1 MKICPKCNAQNGN
14 TAPVCKHCGEN
25 LNETPDVE
33 ISSEPEEK
41 TPYNLNLSILFLALS
56 FAVSTIKMLF
66 KDAETEVVFPAAY
79 FICVVLGIVFLIAGL
94 FCMRGLLKTKP
105 IPGKG
110 IFVIMISIIVSFLV
124 LMDVFSVG
132 QSLILGHNEAKIS
145 ERMEIYSDEFDY

>member
-14 TAPVCKHCGEN
+14 TAPVCKHCGAN

-66 KDAETEVVFPAAY
+66 KDAETEVIYPAAY
-79 FICVVLGIVFLIAGL
+79 FICVGLGIVFLILGL
-94 FCMRGLLKTKP
+94 FCMRGLLKAKP
-105 IPGKG
+105 VPGKG
-110 IFVIMISIIVSFLV
+110 IFVIMMAIVVITL
-124 LMDVFSVG
+124 
-132 QSLILGHNEAKIS
+132 LI
-145 ERMEIYSDEFDY
+145 FDITMITDYI